1 MADQSNQAIVNSQE
15 RKAFMDRRSLIK
27 NAGIAGVLAAGVAP
41 AVHAQAAVRW
51 RLASSFPKSLDTIFG
66 SAETFAKT
74 VKALSGGKFE
84 VSVHAA
90 GELVPAFGVVDALQN
105 GTIEMAQTAPYYFTG
120 KDPIFAF
127 GCAVPFGLTAR
138 QMDAWME
145 HGNGRKLMDAFYGKY
160 NIKSRSAGNT
170 GTQMG
175 GWYRKEIKTAADLK
189 GLKMRLGGGLF
200 GEAMQKLG
208 VVAQN
213 MPAGEV
219 YQALEKGTLDA
230 TEFVGPYDDEKLG
243 FNKVAPFY
251 YYPGWWEGGAELEFF
266 INTKAYAALTPEFKA
281 IVDAATTVAAH
292 NMTAK
297 YDALNPIALK
307 RLVNAKTQLKPFSKD
322 IMDAGFKASMEVF
335 AEHEAKSPEF
345 KKIHQDMRA
354 FQRDQLLWARY
365 SEMRYDSYVSTLKL

>member
-1 MADQSNQAIVNSQE
+1 
-15 RKAFMDRRSLIK
+15 MDRRSIIK
-27 NAGIAGVLAAGVAP
+27 QAGIAGVLAAGIAP
-41 AVHAQAAVRW
+41 AVHAQATVRW

-66 SAETFAKT
+66 SAEMFAKT
-74 VKALSGGKFE
+74 VRALSGGKFE

-90 GELVPAFGVVDALQN
+90 GELMPAFGVVDALQSS
-105 GTIEMAQTAPYYFTG
+105 TIEMAQTAPYYYTG
-120 KDPIFAF
+120 KNSIFAF

-138 QMDAWME
+138 QMDAWMD
-145 HGNGRKLMDAFYGKY
+145 HGNGRKLMDAFYANY

-175 GWYRKEIKTAADLK
+175 GWYRKEIKTVADLK
-189 GLKMRLGGGLF
+189 GLKFRMGGGLF

-208 VVAQN
+208 VVPQN
-213 MPAGEV
+213 MPAGDV

-266 INTKAYAALTPEFKA
+266 INAKAYAALPAEFQA
-281 IVDAATTVAAH
+281 IVDAATTVAARD
-292 NMTAK
+292 MTAK
-297 YDALNPIALK
+297 YDAFNPIALK
-307 RLVNAKTQLKPFSKD
+307 RLVAAKTQLKAFPKE
-322 IMDAGFKASMEVF
+322 IMDAGYKASMEVF

-345 KKIHQDMRA
+345 KTIHQDMRA
-354 FQRDQLLWARY
+354 FLRDQLLWARY
-365 SEMRYDSYVSTLKL
+365 SELRFDNYMTGVKL

>member
-1 MADQSNQAIVNSQE
+1 
-15 RKAFMDRRSLIK
+15 MDRRSLIK
-27 NAGIAGVLAAGVAP
+27 NAGIAGVLAAGIAP

-66 SAETFAKT
+66 SAEMFAKT

-90 GELVPAFGVVDALQN
+90 GELMPAFGVVDGLQN
-105 GTIEMAQTAPYYFTG
+105 GTIEMAQTASYYFTG
-120 KDPIFAF
+120 KDSIFAF

-138 QMDAWME
+138 QMDAWMQQ
-145 HGNGRKLMDAFYGKY
+145 GNGRKLMDAFYAKY
-160 NIKSRSAGNT
+160 NMKSRSAGNT

-175 GWYRKEIKTAADLK
+175 GWFRKEMKSLADFK
-189 GLKMRLGGGLF
+189 GLKMRMGGGLF

-208 VVAQN
+208 VVPQN
-213 MPAGEV
+213 MPAGDV

-230 TEFVGPYDDEKLG
+230 VEFVGPYDDEKLG
-243 FNKVAPFY
+243 FNKVAPYY

-281 IVDAATTVAAH
+281 IVDAATDVAARD
-292 NMTAK
+292 MTSK
-297 YDALNPIALK
+297 YDAFNPVALK
-307 RLVNAKTQLKPFSKD
+307 RLVAAKTQLKPFPKD
-322 IMDAGFKASMEVF
+322 FMDAGFKASMEVF

-345 KKIHQDMRA
+345 KKIYQDMRA
-354 FQRDQLLWARY
+354 FQRDQLLWERFSEYRY
-365 SEMRYDSYVSTLKL
+365 NSFMTTVKI

>member
-1 MADQSNQAIVNSQE
+1 
-15 RKAFMDRRSLIK
+15 MDRRSLIK
-27 NAGIAGVLAAGVAP
+27 QAGIAGVLATGIAP

-66 SAETFAKT
+66 SAEKMSRT
-74 VKALSGGKFE
+74 VKALSGGRME
-84 VSVHAA
+84 ISVHAA
-90 GELVPAFGVVDALQN
+90 GELVPAFGVVDAIQN
-105 GTIEMAQTAPYYFTG
+105 GTIEMAQSAPYYFTG
-120 KDPIFAF
+120 KNPIFAF

-145 HGNGRKLMDAFYGKY
+145 HGNGRKLMDEFYAAY
-160 NIKSRSAGNT
+160 SIKSMSAGNT

-175 GWYRKEIKTAADLK
+175 GWYRKEIKTVADLK
-189 GLKMRLGGGLF
+189 GLKMRMGGGLF
-200 GEAMQKLG
+200 GEAMAKLG

-266 INTKAYAALTPEFKA
+266 INTKAHDALSAELKEIVQAAGA
-281 IVDAATTVAAH
+281 VAARD
-292 NMTAK
+292 MTAK
-297 YDALNPIALK
+297 YDALNPTALK
-307 RLVNAKTQLKPFSKD
+307 RLVAAKTQLKPFSKE

-335 AEHEAKSPEF
+335 AAHEAKSPEF

-354 FQRDQLLWARY
+354 FQRDQVLWSRF
-365 SEMRYDSYVSTLKL
+365 SEFRYDSYVTTTKL

>member
-1 MADQSNQAIVNSQE
+1 
-15 RKAFMDRRSLIK
+15 MDRRSILK
-27 NAGIAGVLAAGVAP
+27 NAGIAGVLAAGIAP

-66 SAETFAKT
+66 SAEKFAST

-90 GELVPAFGVVDALQN
+90 GELMPAFGVVDALQN
-105 GTIEMAQTAPYYFTG
+105 GTLEMAQTAPYYFTG
-120 KDPIFAF
+120 KDSIFAF

-145 HGNGRKLMDAFYGKY
+145 HGNGRKLMDAFYAKY
-160 NIKSRSAGNT
+160 NMKSFSAGNT

-175 GWYRKEIKTAADLK
+175 GWYRKEIKTVADLK
-189 GLKMRLGGGLF
+189 GLKMRMGGGLF
-200 GEAMQKLG
+200 GEAMAKLG

-266 INTKAYAALTPEFKA
+266 VNTKAFEALSPENKA
-281 IVDAATTVAAH
+281 IVEAATQVAARD
-292 NMTAK
+292 MTAK
-297 YDALNPIALK
+297 YDSLNPTALK
-307 RLVNAKTQLKPFSKD
+307 RLVAAKTKLKPFSKE
-322 IMDAGFKASMEVF
+322 IMNAGFKASMEVF
-335 AEHEAKSPEF
+335 AEHEAKSAEF

-354 FQRDQLLWARY
+354 FQRDQLLWTRF
-365 SEMRYDSYVSTLKL
+365 SEYYFDSFMASVKV

>member
-1 MADQSNQAIVNSQE
+1 
-15 RKAFMDRRSLIK
+15 MDRRSLMK
-27 NAGIAGVLAAGVAP
+27 HAGIAGVLAAGVAP

-51 RLASSFPKSLDTIFG
+51 RLASSFPKSLDTLFG
-66 SAETFAKT
+66 SAEMFART

-84 VSVHAA
+84 VSTHAA
-90 GELVPAFGVVDALQN
+90 GELMPAFGVVDGIQN
-105 GTIEMAQTAPYYFTG
+105 GTIEMAQTASYYFTG

-138 QMDAWME
+138 QTDAWML
-145 HGNGRKLMDAFYGKY
+145 HGNGRKLMDAFYANY
-160 NIKSRSAGNT
+160 NIKSLSSGNT

-175 GWYRKEIKTAADLK
+175 GWYRKEIKTVADLK
-189 GLKMRLGGGLF
+189 GLKMRMGGGLF
-200 GEAMQKLG
+200 GEAMAKLG

-243 FNKVAPFY
+243 FNKVAPYY
-251 YYPGWWEGGAELEFF
+251 YYPGWWEGGAELDFY
-266 INTKAYAALTPEFKA
+266 INTKAYAALSAENKA
-281 IVDAATTVAAH
+281 IVDAAADVAARD
-292 NMTAK
+292 MIAK
-297 YDALNPIALK
+297 YDVLNPTALK
-307 RLVNAKTQLKPFSKD
+307 RLVANKTQLKAFPKEL
-322 IMDAGFKASMEVF
+322 MDAGFKASMEVF

-354 FQRDQLLWARY
+354 FQRDQLLWDRFSEGRY
-365 SEMRYDSYVSTLKL
+365 NSYMATVKI

>member
-1 MADQSNQAIVNSQE
+1 
-15 RKAFMDRRSLIK
+15 
-27 NAGIAGVLAAGVAP
+27 
-41 AVHAQAAVRW
+41 
-51 RLASSFPKSLDTIFG
+51 
-66 SAETFAKT
+66 
-74 VKALSGGKFE
+74 
-84 VSVHAA
+84 
-90 GELVPAFGVVDALQN
+90 
-105 GTIEMAQTAPYYFTG
+105 MAQTAPYYFTG
-120 KDPIFAF
+120 KDSIFAF

-145 HGNGRKLMDAFYGKY
+145 HGGGRKLMDAFYANY
-160 NIKSRSAGNT
+160 NIKSMSAGNT

-175 GWYRKEIKTAADLK
+175 GWYRKEIKTVADLK

-213 MPAGEV
+213 MPAGDV

-230 TEFVGPYDDEKLG
+230 VEFVGPYDDEKLG

-266 INTKAYAALTPEFKA
+266 INTKAYAALSPEFQA
-281 IVDAATTVAAH
+281 IVNAAANVAARD
-292 NMTAK
+292 MTTK
-297 YDALNPIALK
+297 YDAMNPIALK
-307 RLVNAKTQLKPFSKD
+307 KLVGAKTQLKPFSKE

-345 KKIHQDMRA
+345 KKIHQDMRT
-354 FQRDQLLWARY
+354 FQRDQILWNRF
-365 SEMRYDSYVSTLKL
+365 SEFPYNQYINSAKI

>member
-1 MADQSNQAIVNSQE
+1 
-15 RKAFMDRRSLIK
+15 MDRRSLIK
-27 NAGIAGVLAAGVAP
+27 NAGIAGVLATGIAP

-66 SAETFAKT
+66 SAEVFSKT
-74 VKALSGGKFE
+74 VRALSGGKFE

-90 GELVPAFGVVDALQN
+90 GELMPAFGVVDGIQN
-105 GTIEMAQTAPYYFTG
+105 GTIEMAQTASYYFTG
-120 KDPIFAF
+120 KDSIFAF

-145 HGNGRKLMDAFYGKY
+145 HGNGRKLMDEFYAKY
-160 NIKSRSAGNT
+160 NILSMSAGNT
-170 GTQMG
+170 TTQMG
-175 GWYRKEIKTAADLK
+175 GWYRKEIKSIADLK
-189 GLKMRLGGGLF
+189 GLKMRMGGGLF
-200 GEAMQKLG
+200 GEAMAKLG

-219 YQALEKGTLDA
+219 YQSLEKGTLDA

-243 FNKVAPFY
+243 FAKVAPFY

-266 INTKAYAALTPEFKA
+266 INTKAFEALSPENKA
-281 IVDAATTVAAH
+281 IVRAAGAVAARD
-292 NMTAK
+292 MTAK
-297 YDALNPIALK
+297 YDAVNPQALK
-307 RLVNAKTQLKPFSKD
+307 RLVAAKTQLKPFPKD
-322 IMDAGFKASMEVF
+322 VMDAGYKASMQVF

-354 FQRDQLLWARY
+354 FQRDQLLWDRF
-365 SEMRYDSYVSTLKL
+365 SEFRFTSYMTTVKF

>member
-1 MADQSNQAIVNSQE
+1 
-15 RKAFMDRRSLIK
+15 MDRRSLIK
-27 NAGIAGVLAAGVAP
+27 NAGIAGVLAAGIAP
-41 AVHAQAAVRW
+41 AVHAQANVRW
-51 RLASSFPKSLDTIFG
+51 RMASSFPKSLDTIFG
-66 SAETFAKT
+66 SADMFSKT

-90 GELVPAFGVVDALQN
+90 GELMPAFGVVDAIQN
-105 GTIEMAQTAPYYFTG
+105 GTVEMAQTAPYYFTG
-120 KDPIFAF
+120 KSPIFAF

-145 HGNGRKLMDAFYGKY
+145 HGNGRKLMDAFYAQY

-170 GTQMG
+170 GNQMG
-175 GWYRKEIKTAADLK
+175 GWYRKEIKSVADLK

-208 VVAQN
+208 VVPQN

-230 TEFVGPYDDEKLG
+230 VEFVGPYDDEKLG

-266 INTKAYAALTPEFKA
+266 INTKAYAALTPEFQA
-281 IVDAATTVAAH
+281 IVDAATAVAARD
-292 NMTAK
+292 MTAK
-297 YDALNPIALK
+297 YDAVNPIALK
-307 RLVNAKTQLKPFSKD
+307 RLVAAKTQLKPFPKD
-322 IMDAGFKASMEVF
+322 LMDAGFKVSMEVF
-335 AEHEAKSPEF
+335 AEHEAKSEEF
-345 KKIHQDMRA
+345 KKIHQDMRS
-354 FQRDQLLWARY
+354 FQRDQLLWARF
-365 SEMRYDSYVSTLKL
+365 SELRFDNYMTALKL

>member
-1 MADQSNQAIVNSQE
+1 
-15 RKAFMDRRSLIK
+15 MDRRSLIK
-27 NAGIAGVLAAGVAP
+27 NAGIAGVLAAGMAP

-51 RLASSFPKSLDTIFG
+51 RLASSFPKSLDTLFG
-66 SAETFAKT
+66 SAEMFSKT

-90 GELVPAFGVVDALQN
+90 GELMPAFGVVDAIQN

-120 KDPIFAF
+120 KDSIFAF

-138 QMDAWME
+138 QMDSWME
-145 HGNGRKLMDAFYGKY
+145 HGNGRKLMDAFYANY

-175 GWYRKEIKTAADLK
+175 GWYRKEIQSPADLK

-208 VVAQN
+208 VVPQN
-213 MPAGEV
+213 MPAGDV

-230 TEFVGPYDDEKLG
+230 VEFVGPYDDEKLG
-243 FNKVAPFY
+243 FNKVAPYY

-266 INTKAYAALTPEFKA
+266 INTKAYAALSPENQA
-281 IVDAATTVAAH
+281 IVDAASAVAARD
-292 NMTAK
+292 MTAK
-297 YDALNPIALK
+297 YDAVNPIALK
-307 RLVNAKTQLKPFSKD
+307 KLVGAKTQLKAFPNS

-335 AEHEAKSPEF
+335 AEHEAKSAEF

-354 FQRDQLLWARY
+354 FQRDQLLWARF
-365 SEMRYDSYVSTLKL
+365 SEFRYDSYMATVKL

>member
-1 MADQSNQAIVNSQE
+1 
-15 RKAFMDRRSLIK
+15 MDRRSLMTR
-27 NAGIAGVLAAGVAP
+27 AGIAGVLATGIAP

-66 SAETFAKT
+66 SAEKFAAT
-74 VKALSGGKFE
+74 VKELSGGKFE

-90 GELVPAFGVVDALQN
+90 GELMPAFGVVDALQN

-120 KDPIFAF
+120 KDAIFAF

-138 QMDAWME
+138 QMDAWMDY
-145 HGNGRKLMDAFYGKY
+145 GNGRKLMDAFYAKY
-160 NIKSRSAGNT
+160 NMKSFSAGNT

-175 GWYRKEIKTAADLK
+175 GWFRKEIKTVADLK
-189 GLKMRLGGGLF
+189 GLKMRMGGGLL
-200 GEAMQKLG
+200 GEAMAKLG
-208 VVAQN
+208 VVSQN
-213 MPAGEV
+213 MPVGEV

-243 FNKVAPFY
+243 FAKVAPYY

-266 INTKAYAALTPEFKA
+266 VNTKAYAALSAENKA
-281 IVDAATTVAAH
+281 IVDAATRVAASD
-292 NMTAK
+292 MIAK
-297 YDALNPIALK
+297 YDAVNPIALK
-307 RLVNAKTQLKPFSKD
+307 RLVANKTQLKAFPKEVLQ
-322 IMDAGFKASMEVF
+322 AGYKASMEVF

-354 FQRDQLLWARY
+354 FQRDQLLWARF
-365 SEMRYDSYVSTLKL
+365 SEFYFDSFMTNVKV